1 MRPLRTPGKRLYG
14 NNMQLTLN
22 GKPYEAKA
30 GATVSSLLE
39 TLALTSRVAVA
50 VNGKV
55 SPRTQHAT
63 HVLVERDEVEIIH
76 AVAGG

>member
-1 MRPLRTPGKRLYG
+1 
-14 NNMQLTLN
+14 MQLTLN

-30 GATVSSLLE
+30 GATVLSLLE

-50 VNGKV
+50 VNGRV

-63 HVLVERDEVEIIH
+63 HVLMEGDEVEIIH